1 MNKLFTAT
9 RYGSISA
16 NNRFVMAP
24 MSRNR
29 ASLDG
34 LATSLMATYY
44 GQRASAGLIISEGIQ
59 PNQVGQGFMNSPG
72 LYSNIQAKSWLPV
85 TNAVHQGGGK
95 IVAQLMHAGR
105 IGHPDLYA
113 SAHDSIAPSAI
124 EAQGQT
130 YTPKG
135 LKSYPV
141 PKVMTLTDIKS
152 TINDFAKSAKYAID
166 GGFDGVEIHAGNG
179 FLLHQ
184 FMATNTNN
192 RTDNYGGSINNR
204 IRFTVEV
211 INAVCRAIGTEK
223 VGVRISPDNNY
234 NDIVESDSIDL
245 YQALLAAIPK
255 KLAYLHIMEAANR
268 EHSQLIRQKWQGALI
283 LNPHQTWEDGPVTP
297 KIADEV
303 LNQELCDGVG
313 FGALFVANPDL
324 INRVKQNGPYNDAD
338 PETFYGGD
346 EKGYTDYPSLSDT
359 TKIKGRQQLASL
371 V

>member
-9 RYGSISA
+9 RYGNISA

-29 ASLDG
+29 ATVKG
-34 LATSLMATYY
+34 LATQLMATYY
-44 GQRASAGLIISEGIQ
+44 EQRASAGLIISEGIQ

-72 LYSNIQAKSWLPV
+72 LYSNVQAKSWLPV
-85 TNAVHQGGGK
+85 TSAVHKSGGK

-124 EAQGQT
+124 RAQGKT
-130 YTPKG
+130 FTPNG
-135 LKSYPV
+135 LKVYPV

-152 TINDFAKSAKYAID
+152 TIDDFAKSATYAIEA
-166 GGFDGVEIHAGNG
+166 GFDGIEIHAGNG

-184 FMATNTNN
+184 FMAENTNS

-211 INAVCRAIGTEK
+211 INAVCRAIGTDR
-223 VGVRISPDNNY
+223 VGVRISPDNTY
-234 NDIVESDSIDL
+234 NDIVESNSVDL
-245 YQALLAAIPK
+245 YQALLSAIPK
-255 KLAYLHIMEAANR
+255 QLAYLHIMEAANR
-268 EHSQLIRQKWQGALI
+268 KHSQLIRQRWQGALI
-283 LNPHQTWEDGPVTP
+283 LNPHKTWEDGPVTP
-297 KIADEV
+297 KIADDV
-303 LNQELCDGVG
+303 LNQDLCDGIG

-324 INRVKQNGPYNDAD
+324 IDRVKQNGPYNDAD
-338 PETFYGGD
+338 PDTFYGGD
-346 EKGYTDYPSLSDT
+346 EKGYTDYPSLS
-359 TKIKGRQQLASL
+359 TKNEVKTLDPITSL